1 MSFSR
6 WTGGVRAWN
15 RAGKRNQCRRRIKR
29 WSTRGQ
35 GVWLFSLTQV
45 SFSFALRSVR
55 NREAVPAAIKSLAPS
70 VLWLA
75 CEVHFG
81 RAALQA
87 QRLKYG
93 FRNSVGQT
101 TEWSMRNGITQILA

>member
-1 MSFSR
+1 
-6 WTGGVRAWN
+6 
-15 RAGKRNQCRRRIKR
+15 
-29 WSTRGQ
+29 
-35 GVWLFSLTQV
+35 
-45 SFSFALRSVR
+45 
-55 NREAVPAAIKSLAPS
+55 LAPS

-101 TEWSMRNGITQILA
+101 TEWSMRNGITVAVALSRCIFGHSASFQDLVSHLLVIPQNSFAQVY

>member
-1 MSFSR
+1 MTESDPGVESER
-6 WTGGVRAWN
+6 ASHIHPWLTGTAPRG
-15 RAGKRNQCRRRIKR
+15 
-29 WSTRGQ
+29 GQ

-55 NREAVPAAIKSLAPS
+55 NRDAVPAAIKLLAPS

-87 QRLKYG
+87 QRLKYS